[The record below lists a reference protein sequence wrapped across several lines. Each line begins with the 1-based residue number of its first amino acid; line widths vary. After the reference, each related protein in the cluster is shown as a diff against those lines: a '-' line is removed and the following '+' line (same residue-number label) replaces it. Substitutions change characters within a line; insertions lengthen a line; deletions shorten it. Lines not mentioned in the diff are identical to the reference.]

1 MTSVRIFNV
10 KFSPNLG
17 DGLLAECLE
26 KALVEFGLDPVTT
39 YSVDLAG
46 RTHYQAGS
54 ASRKYILNVLNAL
67 PLFIRPLVLS
77 IPLKFGLSRKWLPHY
92 QRHLEG
98 AQAVVIG
105 GGNLFTDV
113 DLNFPTKISALVHA
127 ANAKKIP
134 IYIYGVGVGGHWSEK
149 GLWLLKNAFKNADI
163 RYVSV
168 RDQNSKVN
176 FEQFLAQYVKVKP
189 IVVRDPGLLAS
200 RYLLS
205 ANTKPAAQK
214 VIGLCVTNAIAV
226 SYHSNISIGQQALVH
241 WYAALYQALT
251 KSGYVV
257 KIFTNG
263 SPEDVESAHALLNIV
278 GANVAMDQLLLQPK
292 DPAALV
298 SFIAT
303 CHAIVAFRMHA
314 IIAAYSCGVEPI
326 ALKWDVKLDS
336 FMESIGKSEQIFS
349 VIDDNVATVKSAI
362 DRLNTY
368 KENVAPELEE
378 ALAQVK
384 TLASRLLNR

>member
-1 MTSVRIFNV
+1 MKSVRIFNV

-26 KALVEFGLDPVTT
+26 KGLIEFGLNPETT
-39 YSVDLAG
+39 YSVDLAA
-46 RTHYQAGS
+46 RTDYQAGS
-54 ASRKYILNVLNAL
+54 GSRKYILNVLNMLPAL
-67 PLFIRPLVLS
+67 VRPLVLS
-77 IPLKFGLSRKWLPHY
+77 IPLTFGLYRKWLPHY
-92 QRHLEG
+92 LQHLES

-113 DLNFPTKISALVHA
+113 DLNFPTKISALIRA

-149 GLWLLKNAFKNADI
+149 GLALLKNAFKNADI

-205 ANTKPAAQK
+205 ASAKPALQK
-214 VIGLCVTNAIAV
+214 TVGLCVTNAIAV
-226 SYHSNISIGQQALVH
+226 SYHSNISISQPALVA
-241 WYAALYQALT
+241 WYAELYQQLVT
-251 KSGYVV
+251 DGYNV

-263 SPEDVESAHALLNIV
+263 SPEDVEAATTLLEMTGHHANQTQSMLRPQN
-278 GANVAMDQLLLQPK
+278 PTE
-292 DPAALV
+292 LV
-298 SFIAT
+298 NFIAE
-303 CHAIVAFRMHA
+303 CNLIVAFRMHA
-314 IIAAYSCGVEPI
+314 IIAAYSCGVEVV

-336 FMESIGKSEQIFS
+336 FMESVGKGEQIFS
-349 VIDDNVATVKSAI
+349 VIDDPISRVKSAI
-362 DRLNTY
+362 DALVIFEKTN
-368 KENVAPELEE
+368 APVLDE
-378 ALAQVK
+378 ALAQIRNF
-384 TLASRLLNR
+384 ALLLKS

>member
-1 MTSVRIFNV
+1 MKNVRIFNV

-26 KALVEFGLDPVTT
+26 KGLVEFGLNPATT
-39 YSVDLAG
+39 YSVDFAA
-46 RTHYQAGS
+46 RTQYQAGS
-54 ASRKYILNVLNAL
+54 ASRKYILNVLNML
-67 PLFIRPLVLS
+67 PAFIRPLVLS
-77 IPLKFGLSRKWLPHY
+77 MPLTFGLYRKWLPHY
-92 QRHLEG
+92 LQHLEG

-113 DLNFPTKISALVHA
+113 DLNFPTKISALIRA

-205 ANTKPAAQK
+205 ANAMTVPQK
-214 VIGLCVTNAIAV
+214 TVGLCVTNAIAV
-226 SYHSNISIGQQALVH
+226 SYHSNISISQPALVT
-241 WYAALYQALT
+241 WYAELYQQLVAD
-251 KSGYVV
+251 GYSV

-263 SPEDVESAHALLNIV
+263 SPEDVEAATTLLEMVGLHADQTQHLLRPQN
-278 GANVAMDQLLLQPK
+278 
-292 DPAALV
+292 PAELV
-298 SFIAT
+298 RFIAA
-303 CHAIVAFRMHA
+303 CNLIVAFRMHA
-314 IIAAYSCGVEPI
+314 IIAAYSCGVETV

-336 FMESIGKSEQIFS
+336 FMESVGKGAQIFS
-349 VIDDNVATVKSAI
+349 VIDDPVSRVKLAVDALI
-362 DRLNTY
+362 DHEKTN
-368 KENVAPELEE
+368 APVLDE
-378 ALAQVK
+378 ALAQIEHI
-384 TLASRLLNR
+384 ASRLKS